1 MLLKRQRAPCFRT
14 PFLYLMCFAD
24 DNVHALC
31 RRRMQMG
38 LVVGFILNIIFG
50 LWRYL
55 WGTF

>member
-1 MLLKRQRAPCFRT
+1 MRS
-14 PFLYLMCFAD
+14 AD
-24 DNVHALC
+24 DDVRALC